1 MSSFAEK
8 QLEILLNMASFKQ
21 LFILA
26 YNKLYDGCNAH
37 DAEYVFRKQVI
48 PNLVES
54 RMNEIR
60 KELTDSLLN
69 E

>member
-26 YNKLYDGCNAH
+26 YNKLYDGCNVD
-37 DAEYVFRKQVI
+37 DAEYVLENRLFPTSWKAVWMKSGK
-48 PNLVES
+48 N
-54 RMNEIR
+54 
-60 KELTDSLLN
+60 
-69 E
+69 